1 MYIDSKV
8 SSTLFTL
15 FIQLNQQKASLAPP
29 LNASLT
35 QLSNVAKNI
44 GLELFYLESYEKA
57 QWYLTFAA
65 TAGDVES
72 QYAMATCQ
80 TRLDGELYR
89 PSEETKKWLR
99 LAAAQDYVPALMR
112 LGDTESLAKAD
123 ALARPAATGGDSRAM
138 LNLYT
143 LTEDITWLDK
153 AVAAGDHQ
161 AEFTL
166 AEAYRNNSSLIP
178 NTVERIALMEVLYQK
193 SADGGYPMAVYDRF
207 ISSRSTA
214 SITEKQHRIIQLAW
228 MGQIDGLLEYG
239 YALAGLPR
247 NKVRASRTYGFE
259 KDLSKAFAVLGFVL
273 MKLPTALVMPD
284 LERDAEDLL
293 HQLDPEKFEAS
304 KAIQFELE
312 AKIPRLF
319 NFLTPMT
326 VLGKSY
332 R

>member
-8 SSTLFTL
+8 SSALFTL
-15 FIQLNQQKASLAPP
+15 FIQLNQQKASLAPL

-35 QLSNVAKNI
+35 QLSDVAKNI

-80 TRLDGELYR
+80 TRLDGELYT

-123 ALARPAATGGDSRAM
+123 ALARPDATDGDSRAM

-161 AEFTL
+161 AEFAL
-166 AEAYRNNSSLIP
+166 AEAYRKKPGLIA
-178 NTVERIALMEVLYQK
+178 NEAERLALMEELYQK
-193 SADGGYPMAVYDRF
+193 SADSGYPSAVYDRVF
-207 ISSRSTA
+207 SPQSTA
-214 SITEKQHRIIQLAW
+214 SVVEKQQRLGQLAW
-228 MGQIDGLLEYG
+228 MGQIDGLLEYA
-239 YALAGLPR
+239 YALAGRSRDGEREP
-247 NKVRASRTYGFE
+247 RTYALV
-259 KDLSKAFAVLGFVL
+259 KDQAQAFAWLGFVL
-273 MKLPTALVMPD
+273 MKLPTALVTPH
-284 LERDAEDLL
+284 LDADVEDLSYTL
-293 HQLDPEKFEAS
+293 SSEQHEAS
-304 KAIQFELE
+304 KALQAELVNT
-312 AKIPRLF
+312 IPRIF
-319 NFLTPMT
+319 KFLAPMI
-326 VLGKSY
+326 VLGKPY
-332 R
+332 